1 MILLLLHYFHLQEK
15 EKTPFLMIV
24 TLILTLCIQRQM
36 KSEKDVQVKVL
47 TKNLR
52 MINNIWT

>member
-1 MILLLLHYFHLQEK
+1 
-15 EKTPFLMIV
+15 MIV

>member
-1 MILLLLHYFHLQEK
+1 
-15 EKTPFLMIV
+15 MIV

-36 KSEKDVQVKVL
+36 KKKKVVQVKVL

-52 MINNIWT
+52 MINNIWI